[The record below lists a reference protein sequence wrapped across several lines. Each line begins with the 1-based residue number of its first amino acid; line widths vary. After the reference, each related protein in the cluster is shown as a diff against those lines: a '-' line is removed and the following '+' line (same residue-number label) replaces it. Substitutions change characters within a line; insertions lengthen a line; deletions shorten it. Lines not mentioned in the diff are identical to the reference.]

1 MDPKTSTGRPLR
13 TNPQS
18 VIPVWLAI
26 AILVASGLIG
36 GFSGWA
42 LSAKS
47 SAKSETPSQ
56 SVVTSK
62 SSGIKDTKRFPDAAM
77 GILKEGGI
85 DGEGSYHL
93 ERPGG
98 KSQNVYLTSS
108 IVDLAKFVGKKI
120 KVQGETFSG
129 QTAGWLM
136 DVGYVELQ

>member
-1 MDPKTSTGRPLR
+1 MDPKTSTVRPLR

-62 SSGIKDTKRFPDAAM
+62 SSGIKDT
-77 GILKEGGI
+77 
-85 DGEGSYHL
+85 
-93 ERPGG
+93 
-98 KSQNVYLTSS
+98 
-108 IVDLAKFVGKKI
+108 
-120 KVQGETFSG
+120 
-129 QTAGWLM
+129 
-136 DVGYVELQ
+136 

>member
-1 MDPKTSTGRPLR
+1 MDPKTSTVRPLR

-26 AILVASGLIG
+26 GILVASGLIG

>member
-1 MDPKTSTGRPLR
+1 
-13 TNPQS
+13 
-18 VIPVWLAI
+18 
-26 AILVASGLIG
+26 
-36 GFSGWA
+36 
-42 LSAKS
+42 
-47 SAKSETPSQ
+47 
-56 SVVTSK
+56 
-62 SSGIKDTKRFPDAAM
+62 TKRFPDAAM

>member
-1 MDPKTSTGRPLR
+1 MDPKTSTVRPLR

-36 GFSGWA
+36 GFSVWV

-136 DVGYVELQ
+136 DVEYVELQ